1 MGYRNIYMVILMA
14 LLTGGCAA
22 DLTCD
27 GPQKYQAAVESNK
40 ISSPDDL
47 DQLRQ
52 DRDMTI
58 GRASP
63 RDPRPLNSPCLDAPP
78 KILSQ
83 SSSL

>member
-1 MGYRNIYMVILMA
+1 MNYKNFYMIILM
-14 LLTGGCAA
+14 TFFGGGCAA

-27 GPQKYQAAVESNK
+27 EPQKYQAATESNK
-40 ISSPDDL
+40 ISSPEGL

-52 DRDMTI
+52 DREMTI

-63 RDPRPLNSPCLDAPP
+63 RDPRPVNSPCLDAPP